1 MQDTVEIRGTVR
13 ERRAWPRAR
22 KSIRVLLLPDDSALD
37 EPFGGTILDTSRGG
51 VRLAVQFDQIS
62 VGALVGIRHPFAPAN
77 VPWTW
82 VRVRNRRLRN
92 DSWEL
97 GCEFVQV
104 PMARRVG

>member
-1 MQDTVEIRGTVR
+1 MQDTIEIPRTIR
-13 ERRAWPRAR
+13 ERRAWPRAH

-37 EPFGGTILDTSRGG
+37 EPFGGTILDMSRGG

-62 VGALVGIRHPFAPAN
+62 VGAMVGIRHPFAPGN

-82 VRVRNRRLRN
+82 VRVRNCRFKT
-92 DSWEL
+92 DGWEL

-104 PMARRVG
+104 PKARVG